1 MPSSAI
7 AWYRYDEEDRRLL
20 VGFRGAK
27 RRSYAYLDVP
37 PSAFEELDAA
47 PSKGIYINTRIK
59 PFYDYEELSSSSPS
73 PGTSRAASAARS
85 RRRRTQARRAP
96 QR

>member
-7 AWYRYDEEDRRLL
+7 EWYDYDEEDRRLL
-20 VGFRGAK
+20 IGFRGAK

-37 PSAFEELDAA
+37 PGTYAELEAA
-47 PSKGIYINTRIK
+47 PSKGLYVNTRIK

-73 PGTSRAASAARS
+73 PETSRASSAARS
-85 RRRRTQARRAP
+85 RRRRT
-96 QR
+96 